1 MVPSSNN
8 SEWSSPAPV
17 ATGFL
22 AVAGLLALLVSAVA
36 WLAGPNEREAILAA
50 GLFVFAGLSW
60 VAAAITY
67 AATMLRRD
75 D

>member
-1 MVPSSNN
+1 MVPSDHN

-17 ATGFL
+17 VTVLL
-22 AVAGLLALLVSAVA
+22 AVAGLLALLVSAVV
-36 WLAGPNEREAILAA
+36 WLANPTERDAILAA

-67 AATMLRRD
+67 AATMLRKD